1 MVAMTTTNNS
11 PEKSPF
17 QLRAALV
24 ILLALLVTG
33 LYWPVTKF
41 AFINYDDQDYVTE
54 NSVVHAGLTWA
65 GVRWAFTTS
74 HAGNWHPLTWLSHLL
89 DGEWYGSDAGG
100 HHATSLILHA
110 LNAALLF
117 GVVHRITG
125 ATWRSF
131 FVAALFAVHPLRVE
145 SVAWVSERKDVLSTF
160 FGLLCLLAYAR
171 FARSGS
177 TLNPQPS
184 TPVPPSAFRFLSSG
198 SYWLALLC
206 FALGLMSKPVLVTLP
221 FALLLLDVWPLRRL
235 SLSTFDFRLS
245 TLNRLV
251 LEKIPF
257 LILTL
262 ASCVITYTVQQSAGA
277 VAATEAVSIG
287 ARLQNAIVS
296 YVAYLGKTFWPEKLA
311 VLYPYPDDLA
321 PGLVIGAFVLLVGIT
336 AVAVAGRNTK
346 TYLLVGWLWY
356 LGTLVPMIGLVQVGQ
371 QALADRYTYLPGI
384 GILIMVVWGVADWR
398 AMSGRP
404 KWALVAGAAV
414 LVGLLGLKTRQQLQ
428 HWRNSEAL
436 FSHTLAVTRN
446 NAVAHYSLGSALA
459 VQGRVA
465 EAIPQFREALRLN
478 PQNVEALNDLGLAL
492 VLEGAVAE
500 GIGFYQQA
508 IAAQPG
514 RDKPYFNLARAL
526 ILHGQKAEAVP
537 IYRRLLEMN
546 PNHPAARLSL
556 ANLLAELGRT
566 EEAQTEFEILL
577 RENPNAPEVYWHY
590 GNLRQQQG
598 DPAAA
603 LEQYLKALPL
613 APHNAD
619 LHDSLGL
626 ALAKLGQTDA
636 AISYFRRAIQLQP
649 TAEFYCHLA
658 LALNLQGQTEEAI
671 AAYREALLL
680 MPDYVEALN
689 DLAWLLATH
698 PSEEIQNGSAAIP
711 LAERAVALSQ
721 RQVARFLGTLDAA
734 YAAAGRFEAAIQTAQ
749 ETIARARS
757 EGAVAVAAAAEAR
770 RQLYQTKT
778 PYRQTSAP

>member
-1 MVAMTTTNNS
+1 MTTTND
-11 PEKSPF
+11 PPGKPPF
-17 QLRAALV
+17 KYGVALAL
-24 ILLALLVTG
+24 LLALLVIG
-33 LYWPVTKF
+33 LYWPVTQF
-41 AFINYDDQDYVTE
+41 EFINYDDQDYVTE
-54 NSVVHAGLTWA
+54 NPVVQAGLTWE

-89 DGEWYGSDAGG
+89 DGEWHGNNAGG
-100 HHATSLILHA
+100 HHATSAILHA

-117 GVVHRITG
+117 WVLHRITG

-131 FVAALFAVHPLRVE
+131 LVAALFAVHPLRVE
-145 SVAWVSERKDVLSTF
+145 SVAWVSERKDVLSAF

-171 FARSGS
+171 FAQGKIKNEK
-177 TLNPQPS
+177 LKN
-184 TPVPPSAFRFLSSG
+184 VWYG
-198 SYWLALLC
+198 LALLW

-221 FALLLLDVWPLRRL
+221 FVLLLLDVWPLRRL

-257 LILTL
+257 LMLTL

-277 VAATEAVSIG
+277 VAATEAVSIS

-311 VLYPYPDDLA
+311 VLYPYPHDLA
-321 PGLVIGAFVLLVGIT
+321 FGLVIGAFILLVGIT
-336 AVAVAGRNTK
+336 VVAIAGRKTK
-346 TYLLVGWLWY
+346 PYLLVGWLWY

-384 GILIMVVWGVADWR
+384 GFLILVVWAGSDLRRV
-398 AMSGRP
+398 SGRS
-404 KWALVAGAAV
+404 KWALVVGLVV
-414 LVGLLGLKTRQQLQ
+414 LVGLLGISTRQQLQ
-428 HWRNSEAL
+428 HWRNSETL
-436 FSHTLAVTRN
+436 FSHTLAVTRDN
-446 NAVAHYSLGSALA
+446 SVAHYSLGSALA

-465 EAIPQFREALRLN
+465 EAIPQFREAIRIN
-478 PQNVEALNDLGLAL
+478 SQNVEALNDLGLAL
-492 VLEGAVAE
+492 VLAGEVAE

-526 ILHGQKAEAVP
+526 VLHGQKSEAVA
-537 IYRRLLEMN
+537 IYRRLLEIN
-546 PNHPAARLSL
+546 PNYPDARLSL
-556 ANLLAELGRT
+556 ANLLAELGRG
-566 EEAQTEFEILL
+566 EEAQAEFEILL
-577 RENPNAPEVYWHY
+577 RDHPNAAEVYWHY

-613 APHNAD
+613 APNNAD

-626 ALAKLGQTDA
+626 ALAQLGQTEA
-636 AISYFRRAIQLQP
+636 AIAYFRRAIQLQP
-649 TAEFYCHLA
+649 TAAFHYHLA
-658 LALNLQGQTEEAI
+658 LALTVQGRTKEAI
-671 AAYREALLL
+671 AAYREALLRS
-680 MPDYVEALN
+680 PDHVEALN

-698 PSEEIQNGSAAIP
+698 PAAEMRNGSEAVP

-721 RQVARFLGTLDAA
+721 RQAARFLGTLDAA
-734 YAAAGRFEAAIQTAQ
+734 YAEAGRFAEAIQTAQ
-749 ETIARARS
+749 QTITRARS
-757 EGAVAVAAAAEAR
+757 EGAETIATAAAAR
-770 RQLYQTKT
+770 LQLYHNQT
-778 PYRQTSAP
+778 PYRQTPAPEPPAAQP